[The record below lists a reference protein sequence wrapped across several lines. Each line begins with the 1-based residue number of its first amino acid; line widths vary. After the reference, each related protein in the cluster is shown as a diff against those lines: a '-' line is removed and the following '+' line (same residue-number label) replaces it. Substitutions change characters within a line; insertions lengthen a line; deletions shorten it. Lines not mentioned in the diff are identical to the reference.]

1 MGKVVLPWIKLIS
14 PPLGTGV
21 AAHIEAFSLVSYWL
35 RSIPFKIIV
44 KPFPTALIVIS
55 LLTDVAV
62 YAGSTI
68 LKNVSSASEI
78 SWIEDPWVF

>member
-1 MGKVVLPWIKLIS
+1 
-14 PPLGTGV
+14 
-21 AAHIEAFSLVSYWL
+21 
-35 RSIPFKIIV
+35 V

-78 SWIEDPWVF
+78 S

>member
-1 MGKVVLPWIKLIS
+1 
-14 PPLGTGV
+14 
-21 AAHIEAFSLVSYWL
+21 
-35 RSIPFKIIV
+35 
-44 KPFPTALIVIS
+44 